1 MQAEEIYKRNGIKND
16 VLRVQNLQK
25 ELGKDLR
32 DGER

>member
-16 VLRVQNLQK
+16 VFRVQNLQK